1 MKSKR
6 HISRHIIFKIVK
18 VKDKERIVKV
28 ARKITAT
35 HYTQEKLQKSI
46 RFSSRNLI
54 GQNGVERHIQSNE
67 RNKTSKEFSTQQ
79 SYHLELK
86 ERERVSQTSEI

>member
-6 HISRHIIFKIVK
+6 HMSRHGVIKMAK

-35 HYTQEKLQKSI
+35 HYIQEKLQKSI

-54 GQNGVERHIQSNE
+54 GQNGVEKRIQSNE

-79 SYHLELK
+79 SYHLEWR
-86 ERERVSQTSEI
+86 ERMRVSQISKS